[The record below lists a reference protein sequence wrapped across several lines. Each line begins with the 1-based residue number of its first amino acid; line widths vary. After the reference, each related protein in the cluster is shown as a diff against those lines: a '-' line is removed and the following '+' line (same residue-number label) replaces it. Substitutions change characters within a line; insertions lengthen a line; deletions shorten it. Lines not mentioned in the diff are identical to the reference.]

1 MLKKS
6 LLKKLAVVSF
16 GVLAVAALTTG
27 CGGDNKK
34 AASPAQG
41 EQKKVVKTVISGTE
55 APLSWVDEKG
65 EKHGYEYDVLVE
77 INKKL
82 KNYKLDIQAVP
93 PETQDVMM
101 ESGDAKVATGGYYKN
116 AQREKSFILPS
127 NPIGASNLV
136 VYVTKGNETKYKNL
150 EEALKGGLKLV
161 PLTPNGGA
169 FRILTEWNKAHGNI
183 IKEIPVQAGR
193 SAADGINSL
202 KEGQYQA
209 FLIPDNLGV
218 LDLAAKQGV
227 DLAALAE
234 PVKVNATY
242 VLVNKKEDKLAG
254 EINDALKSLRED
266 GTLSKLNVK
275 WFKSDLMKILK

>member
-6 LLKKLAVVSF
+6 LLKKFAIVSF
-16 GVLAVAALTTG
+16 AVLTVAALTTG

-34 AASPAQG
+34 APAA
-41 EQKKVVKTVISGTE
+41 ENKKTVIKTVISGTE

-65 EKHGYEYDVLVE
+65 EKHGYEYDVLTE

-82 KNYKLDIQAVP
+82 KSYQLDIQAVP

-116 AQREKSFILPS
+116 AEREKNFILPS

-136 VYVTKGNETKYKNL
+136 VYVAKGNETKYKNL
-150 EEALKGGLKLV
+150 EEAVKAGLKLAPV
-161 PLTPNGGA
+161 TPNGGA
-169 FRILTEWNKAHGNI
+169 FRILTDWNKTHGNLL
-183 IKEIPVQAGR
+183 KEIPAQSGFSV
-193 SAADGINSL
+193 ADGINSI
-202 KEGQYQA
+202 KAGQYQA
-209 FLIPDNLGV
+209 LVRPDNLGI
-218 LDLAAKQGV
+218 LDLAEKQKV
-227 DLAALAE
+227 DIVALQE

-242 VLVNKKEDKLAG
+242 VLVNKKEDKLAA
-254 EINDALKSLRED
+254 EINDALKALRDD